1 MKLESGGVA
10 LVTGASSGIGR
21 ALSLDLARRGLHVAA
36 LARSDGRLKQLAEEA
51 GRSGPECLPL
61 PCDVRDPDAVESA
74 VEQAVARFGRLDL
87 VVHSAGFGSY
97 VPFAHADIEDLRA
110 LMEVNYFGAVH
121 VTRAALPR
129 LIERRRGHLVFVAS
143 IAGRIPPARHTGYAA
158 TKSALIGFAESLD
171 LELSADG
178 IGVTIVNP
186 GVVATEFFDRPSFSD
201 FPPAL
206 RRRPLSP
213 ERVARATLRAVER
226 EQPEIFVPG
235 SLRYAHLLKT
245 LAPRLFRAGSLRFG
259 RRTGMIAP
267 ASDSSSAPSTASGC
281 APPSARSA
289 RSARDDPGSGE
300 PD

>member
-1 MKLESGGVA
+1 MKLDSGDVA

-21 ALSLDLARRGLHVAA
+21 TLSLDLARRGLHVAM
-36 LARSDGRLKQLAEEA
+36 LARSGERLKQLADEA

-61 PCDVRDPDAVESA
+61 VCDVREPDSVESA
-74 VEQAVARFGRLDL
+74 VEQTVARFGRLDL
-87 VVHSAGFGSY
+87 VVNNAGFGSY
-97 VPFAHADIEDLRA
+97 IPFANADIEDLRE

-129 LIERRRGHLVFVAS
+129 LLERRRGHLVFVAS
-143 IAGRIPPARHTGYAA
+143 IAGRIPPARHSGYAA
-158 TKSALIGFAESLD
+158 TKSALIGFAESLA

-186 GVVATEFFDRPSFSD
+186 GVVATEFFDRPSFHD

-206 RRRPLSP
+206 RRRPLSA

-226 EQPEIFVPG
+226 GRAEIFVPG

-259 RRTGMIAP
+259 RKTGMIGP
-267 ASDSSSAPSTASGC
+267 ASVPPADPTRSAPPARGDSG
-281 APPSARSA
+281 SRKS
-289 RSARDDPGSGE
+289 D
-300 PD
+300 

>member
-1 MKLESGGVA
+1 MNLDSGAVA

-21 ALSLDLARRGLHVAA
+21 ALSLALAHRGLNVAA
-36 LARSDGRLKQLAEEA
+36 LARSDGRLKALADEA
-51 GRSGPECLPL
+51 SRSGPECLPL
-61 PCDVRDPDAVESA
+61 VCDVRDPESVERA
-74 VEQAVARFGRLDL
+74 VEQTVVRFGRLDL
-87 VVHSAGFGSY
+87 VVNNAGFGSY
-97 VPFAHADIEDLRA
+97 TPFASAEDAELRE

-129 LIERRRGHLVFVAS
+129 LLERRCGHFVFVAS
-143 IAGRIPPARHTGYAA
+143 IAGRIPPARHSGYAA
-158 TKSALIGFAESLD
+158 TKSALIGFAESLA

-178 IGVTIVNP
+178 IGVTVVNP
-186 GVVATEFFDRPSFSD
+186 GVVATEFFDRPGFGD

-259 RRTGMIAP
+259 RKTGMIAP
-267 ASDSSSAPSTASGC
+267 VSVPH
-281 APPSARSA
+281 
-289 RSARDDPGSGE
+289 ARDDSPARGDGGSRK